1 MAHFVGIHPEVRIG
15 ETNVSVSLHYMLVTW
30 DPSILVRLPSLIFGS
45 KIRQA
50 WPSWVW
56 LHSLLHLHMTPSG
69 ISAPAN
75 LTIQAQA
82 LSPKSCLFISNLIM
96 RAPWLCT
103 QKLGYDFKILII
115 KFKRCHH
122 KYLQFTSYLRLWPVS
137 STDVSA
143 LKLF

>member
-50 WPSWVW
+50 WPSWVC
-56 LHSLLHLHMTPSG
+56 LHSLLHHHITPSG

-75 LTIQAQA
+75 LTIQAQD
-82 LSPKSCLFISNLIM
+82 LFPKFCHFISTHLITV
-96 RAPWLCT
+96 PWLRASNERAMIMHPKRT
-103 QKLGYDFKILII
+103 LWFQNKII
-115 KFKRCHH
+115 KFKQSHH
-122 KYLQFTSYLRLWPVS
+122 KYLQFTSYLC
-137 STDVSA
+137 DYDQ
-143 LKLF
+143 